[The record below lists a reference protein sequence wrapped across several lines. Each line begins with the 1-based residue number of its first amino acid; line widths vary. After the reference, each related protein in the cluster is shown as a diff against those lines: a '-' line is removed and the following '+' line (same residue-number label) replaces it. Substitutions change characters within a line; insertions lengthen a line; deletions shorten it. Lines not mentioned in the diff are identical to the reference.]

1 MRRLLAFALL
11 LAACTAA
18 PPSAWR
24 VVESDMRADPVED
37 GSIGEIR
44 YAGEESVRG
53 TFQMHP
59 DAEFPALCF
68 FVDELDRGK
77 LPRFRNDVRR
87 PWFCFTNEDDVR
99 RVAKAGQTAR
109 IRIADYHY
117 RYSHTDTYN
126 SARFVRI
133 EAP

>member
-1 MRRLLAFALL
+1 MRRLIAIVLL
-11 LAACTAA
+11 FVACATTT
-18 PPSAWR
+18 SAWR
-24 VVESDMRADPVED
+24 VVESDVWPDPSED

-53 TFQMHP
+53 AFQMHP

-87 PWFCFTNEDDVR
+87 PWFCFTNQDEVR
-99 RVAKAGQTAR
+99 GVAKAGQEAR
-109 IRIADYHY
+109 IRIADFHY

-126 SARFVRI
+126 SARFVGFD
-133 EAP
+133 